1 MQLTLYQVDAFTGR
15 IFGGNPAAVV
25 PLSQWP
31 ADEVMQHIAAENNL
45 SETAFFTGTQGRY
58 DLRWFTPVAE
68 VDLCGHATL
77 ATAWVLYHRLH
88 ADFEQL
94 RFQTRSGELRV
105 ARVADGLLMD
115 FPSQPA
121 SRCIPPVELLQALAI
136 EPQEVLEAEDYMVVF
151 QNEQQVRDLKPDL
164 LLLKK
169 IPLRGVVV
177 TAPGEEADFVSRM
190 FGPKIGI
197 DEDPATG
204 SSHCSLTPYWADKFG
219 KSKLVARQLSKRGG
233 EMLCELDG
241 QRVRLTGQ
249 CVEYMQATIYI

>member
-1 MQLTLYQVDAFTGR
+1 
-15 IFGGNPAAVV
+15 
-25 PLSQWP
+25 
-31 ADEVMQHIAAENNL
+31 
-45 SETAFFTGTQGRY
+45 
-58 DLRWFTPVAE
+58 
-68 VDLCGHATL
+68 
-77 ATAWVLYHRLH
+77 
-88 ADFEQL
+88 
-94 RFQTRSGELRV
+94 
-105 ARVADGLLMD
+105 
-115 FPSQPA
+115 
-121 SRCIPPVELLQALAI
+121 
-136 EPQEVLEAEDYMVVF
+136 
-151 QNEQQVRDLKPDL
+151 L

-204 SSHCSLTPYWADKFG
+204 SSHCSLTPYWADKLG

-233 EMLCELDG
+233 EMVCELDG